1 MHICID
7 YIQGDYCMC
16 EISILFQ
23 SVIPNST
30 HALYVVEAEVLGLN
44 HLPALCFR
52 QKAIT
57 WKMLNIIGCDTC

>member
-1 MHICID
+1 
-7 YIQGDYCMC
+7 MC